1 MFLLLC
7 ASAFAAQLAGV
18 TVPDTATVGGQTVVL
33 NGMGLREKYYIDVYI
48 GALYLPKKMTSASE
62 AVSTDAAKRIAMHF
76 IYDKVTAAQLTET
89 LREGFGHAAAAPAG
103 TLDQLC
109 GYMADVRAGDVVAFE
124 YSPGTGTAVTVKGK
138 VKGTIP
144 GKDFMVAL
152 WSVFLG
158 TSPPTARLKAGML
171 GG

>member
-7 ASAFAAQLAGV
+7 AAAVAAQLAGV
-18 TVPDTATVGGQTVVL
+18 TVPDTATVGGQSVVL

-48 GALYLPKKMTSASE
+48 GALYLSKKTSSASE
-62 AVSTDAAKRIAMHF
+62 AVSSDTAKRIAMHF
-76 IYDKVTAAQLTET
+76 IYEKVSASQLTDT
-89 LREGFGHAAAAPAG
+89 LREGFAHAPAAPAG
-103 TLDQLC
+103 SLDQLC
-109 GYMADVRAGDVVAFE
+109 SYMADVKAGDVVAFD
-124 YSPGTGTAVTVKGK
+124 YAPGTGTTVTVKGK
-138 VKGTIP
+138 TKGTIP